1 MYDRLLKLIEA
12 ENDKWKEA
20 SRKPGDRV
28 DPKHIRGNRMAP
40 GMMGGMRGVL
50 NTSINRR
57 KGGPALPKSNKGD
70 RPFDKLT

>member
-1 MYDRLLKLIEA
+1 MYNRLLKLIEA
-12 ENDKWKEA
+12 ENDKWKKA
-20 SRKPGDRV
+20 SKEPGDRV
-28 DPKHIRGNRMAP
+28 PAEQIRGNRVAP